1 MELTEIEVGV
11 HAATGLMVC
20 RKFIGIEEANKKT
33 EVIQIRYEEYR
44 RQLDGLPEKE
54 SIKEKVYCILNDHQG
69 QHLGGFDKW
78 YKFLIPQ
85 AAVGAQLGRDVL
97 EAASVAT
104 LKQIPIDC
112 VDGYVIME
120 P

>member
-1 MELTEIEVGV
+1 MELIEIEVGI
-11 HAATGLMVC
+11 HAPTGLMVC

-54 SIKEKVYCILNDHQG
+54 SVKEKVYCIVNDHEG
-69 QHLGGFDKW
+69 VHIGGFDKW
-78 YKFLIPQ
+78 YKYVLTQ
-85 AAVGAQLGRDVL
+85 DVVGAELGRDFL
-97 EAASVAT
+97 EAASVNT
-104 LKQIPIDC
+104 LKQLPIDC
-112 VDGYVIME
+112 KDGFIITQ